1 MHFRLSMIVL
11 LLCALLANDWWSRAA
26 AEESNARVGPSA
38 TSRQPVQPA
47 LLRKDIDLGLA
58 AGHANG
64 VPMPVTA
71 ATREALQ
78 AHFGAATLQPDPQA
92 YLDKDFSAL
101 LETLA
106 LAAGMKL
113 ESENVPVP
121 TGLDLEG

>member
-1 MHFRLSMIVL
+1 
-11 LLCALLANDWWSRAA
+11 
-26 AEESNARVGPSA
+26 
-38 TSRQPVQPA
+38 
-47 LLRKDIDLGLA
+47 
-58 AGHANG
+58 
-64 VPMPVTA
+64 MPVTA

-78 AHFGAATLQPDPQA
+78 AHFGAAMLQPDPQA

-121 TGLDLEG
+121 TGLDVDD